1 MHVTSVSCDYSTLV
15 RDLKGMAHYNEPMRH
30 HTSLRIGGAAALYY
44 EPGNLDSM
52 ATLLQRARESALPLF
67 VIGGGSNLLFG
78 DEDLDAVVVSTR
90 QLCTMQWLLDDDS
103 LTIRA
108 GAGVPLAKALNFAL
122 KASAAG
128 LEGLAGI
135 PGTVGGAIA
144 GNAGSFGFEIKDVV
158 EDVTVITGTGA
169 LRQLTR
175 DAIPFAYRHCGL
187 ASENL
192 IVEAGLRLIRGDAFA
207 LKELFNDCLAQ
218 KKKSQPLTELSAG
231 CVFKNPPGDFAGR
244 LIEAAGCK
252 AMAQGQIE
260 VSRQHANFFINK
272 ARGTA
277 DDFLCLMARVQ
288 ERVLA
293 RFGVELTPEIKM
305 PVKRVAA

>member
-1 MHVTSVSCDYSTLV
+1 MQVTSVGCDYSTLV
-15 RDLKGMAHYNEPMRH
+15 RDLKGMAYYNEPMRH
-30 HTSLRIGGAAALYY
+30 HTSLRIGGVAALYY
-44 EPGNLDSM
+44 EPGNLNSM
-52 ATLLQRARESALPLF
+52 VTLMQRAREMALPLF
-67 VIGGGSNLLFG
+67 IIGGGSNLLFG
-78 DEDLDAVVVSTR
+78 DEDIDAVVVSTR

-103 LTIRA
+103 LTIRT

-144 GNAGSFGFEIKDVV
+144 GNAGSFGFEIKDVI

-169 LRQLTR
+169 IRQLTR

-187 ASENL
+187 AGENL

-207 LKELFNDCLAQ
+207 LKERFNDCLAQ

-252 AMAQGQIE
+252 GMAQGQIE

-288 ERVLA
+288 EGVMT
-293 RFGVELTPEIKM
+293 RFGVEFTPEIKL
-305 PVKRVAA
+305 PQHYGKA